1 MATGVAIA
9 TRGMINYYYYQEEHL
24 VSLDKPQFRQA
35 VEVRPKIRYAETP
48 AAGPITA
55 PHITA
60 TLELKPEP
68 TGVTAPAPPAD
79 DMKPVPVVAINLRP
93 VIKKIEEE

>member
-1 MATGVAIA
+1 MATGIAIA
-9 TRGMINYYYYQEEHL
+9 TRGMINYCYQEDQL
-24 VSLDKPQFRQA
+24 VSFDRPA
-35 VEVRPKIRYAETP
+35 VRAALEVRPRIRYAETP
-48 AAGPITA
+48 PAGPVTA

-68 TGVTAPAPPAD
+68 TSVTAPAPPAD
-79 DMKPVPVVAINLRP
+79 DMKPVPIVAINLRP